1 MQHLWNDLDQATE
14 TNLISI
20 ALMHNGLV
28 LLEDC
33 KAILRRDYSNMIDKV
48 CQY

>member
-20 ALMHNGLV
+20 PLMHNGLV

-33 KAILRRDYSNMIDKV
+33 KAILRRDYSNMTDKV